1 MSRNRA
7 TEIVGAGLPRPN
19 LICFFVR
26 FPTIKVKLFGLPVW
40 HFCDDGVAQFR
51 HPLCERDPPFETTTH
66 VKSEGKVATKLLVVG
81 ILRIP

>member
-1 MSRNRA
+1 M
-7 TEIVGAGLPRPN
+7 
-19 LICFFVR
+19 
-26 FPTIKVKLFGLPVW
+26 FGLPVW

>member
-1 MSRNRA
+1 M
-7 TEIVGAGLPRPN
+7 
-19 LICFFVR
+19 
-26 FPTIKVKLFGLPVW
+26 IKVKLLGLPVW